1 MNLLLNMRRD
11 MLYEKYVAAVLP
23 LVCLMIAISP
33 SVFVFRGY
41 TALYVQRLD
50 RYVTSPVCVAVI
62 PLFVTTMTSLAV
74 YASGRTA
81 CSHSGRTACFCS
93 GHTACVH
100 SGQTAC
106 TIYHVNDP
114 STSTQSGKR
123 CVCAMVSFADW
134 GATAWKNRKNDGPID
149 GEANPKRTRVSK
161 AHAKE
166 PPPLPPLA
174 TDAVPASQPSAASAT
189 EPPAAGEASQ
199 SPAPA
204 ASQSH
209 ADVAS
214 PDLTDLFADRQPAP
228 ETSTLLEEGR
238 PPSML
243 PGCGGQE
250 DPVSFQTGWT
260 TAADQAKAY
269 KGDLCHSLTGASVPQ
284 WQRDALSEA
293 AFDALLPPPTSN
305 AANQA
310 DSEVSMLPMVAGI
323 APQSVQSSPD
333 EGGGRCAR

>member
-1 MNLLLNMRRD
+1 MRRD

-23 LVCLMIAISP
+23 LMCLMIAISP

-123 CVCAMVSFADW
+123 CVCAMDSFADW

-149 GEANPKRTRVSK
+149 GEANPKRTRVAT

-166 PPPLPPLA
+166 PPPLPPSWQHA
-174 TDAVPASQPSAASAT
+174 SADAVPASQPSAASAT

-243 PGCGGQE
+243 PCYPCHV
-250 DPVSFQTGWT
+250 D
-260 TAADQAKAY
+260 
-269 KGDLCHSLTGASVPQ
+269 DLLHSLTGASVPQ